1 MQVAWIVQREGRT
14 RSDGSDKEK
23 MYNERGKR
31 NIRRSERENSM
42 KSEEEKWEG

>member
-1 MQVAWIVQREGRT
+1 LHGSCSGKGEREATEAIKR
-14 RSDGSDKEK
+14 KK
-23 MYNERGKR
+23 YNERGKR